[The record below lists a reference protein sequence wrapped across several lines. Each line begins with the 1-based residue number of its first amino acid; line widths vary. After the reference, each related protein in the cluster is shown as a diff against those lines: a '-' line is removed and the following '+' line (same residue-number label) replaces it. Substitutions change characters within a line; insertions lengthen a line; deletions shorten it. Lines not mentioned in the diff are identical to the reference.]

1 MSLAGTRLPIKL
13 VCLAG
18 FMGCG
23 KTTVGKLL
31 AQQLGWRFVDLDERI
46 EQQAG
51 LRIAEIFERLGEPAF
66 RKLENAELARAMGEA
81 ASATVPAVLALGGG
95 TFAQPENLEM
105 LSVACGRQS
114 DVRAGYVIWLDCP
127 VEQLLSR
134 CVMMDDRPMFRDES
148 SFRKLY
154 DERIPFYR
162 QADLRVE
169 GGDVPRQVVE
179 RILASPLF
187 GTAGASGTV
196 DTSGTL
202 RNSSDFAGAIR
213 PQNK

>member
-1 MSLAGTRLPIKL
+1 MTPVGTRPPLKL

-23 KTTVGKLL
+23 KTTVGRIL

-51 LRIAEIFERLGEPAF
+51 LRISEIFERLGEPAF
-66 RKLENAELARAMGEA
+66 RKLETAELSRALGEA
-81 ASATVPAVLALGGG
+81 TSATVPVVLALGGG

-105 LSVACGRQS
+105 LSAACGRQS
-114 DVRAGYVIWLDCP
+114 AVRTGYVIWLDCP

-134 CVMMDDRPMFRDES
+134 CVMMEDRPMFRDES

-169 GGDVPRQVVE
+169 GAEVPRQIVE
-179 RILASPLF
+179 RILASNLF
-187 GTAGASGTV
+187 STVNPSGTAPN
-196 DTSGTL
+196 TL
-202 RNSSDFAGAIR
+202 NFAGAVR
-213 PQNK
+213 PSK

>member
-1 MSLAGTRLPIKL
+1 MSVKL

-23 KTTVGKLL
+23 KTTVGRLL

-51 LRIAEIFERLGEPAF
+51 LSIAEIFERLGESAF
-66 RKLENAELARAMGEA
+66 RKLENVELARALGEA
-81 ASATVPAVLALGGG
+81 ASAAIPAVLALGGG
-95 TFAQPENLEM
+95 TFAQPENLEIM
-105 LSVACGRQS
+105 SVACGRQS
-114 DVRAGYVIWLDCP
+114 AVRTGYVVWLDCP

-134 CVMMDDRPMFRDES
+134 CVMMEDRPMFRDES

-169 GGDVPRQVVE
+169 GADAPRQVVE
-179 RILASPLF
+179 RILASGLF
-187 GTAGASGTV
+187 GAVNASGTASN
-196 DTSGTL
+196 TS
-202 RNSSDFAGAIR
+202 NFAAALR